1 MRNFGLTAIIYFMWK
16 NILKSLLL
24 FWLPC
29 LLKGDRS
36 VPAPCFHSKS
46 HCLRVSLLPMPVFCP
61 QFQLLFVLAQVY
73 MEANSLKL
81 QNEARLLTNSIAPW
95 KHNLGRVSDG
105 TWFSDMMNITAIPW
119 PSKKNSVSVTCCP
132 IRQYTGERMCS
143 IRLGRETV
151 DCSPVS
157 LL

>member
-81 QNEARLLTNSIAPW
+81 QNEARLLTNSYILP
-95 KHNLGRVSDG
+95 HE
-105 TWFSDMMNITAIPW
+105 NIIW
-119 PSKKNSVSVTCCP
+119 
-132 IRQYTGERMCS
+132 GGFRMGLDS
-143 IRLGRETV
+143 LIWWILLPFPDQVKRIV
-151 DCSPVS
+151 WVS
-157 LL
+157 LAVQSGSTQEKECAVFA